1 MHMGIEAP
9 SREVLKQR
17 YEERLPLY
25 EEILN
30 ALVRRV
36 EEELKTL
43 SIKASSKH
51 RVKSF
56 DSYFRKILARLR
68 EKERTG
74 REEPI
79 TDILGIRIVCPFLE
93 NIQEVENLVRRLFLV
108 VEVDK
113 KGNGHSVKEFGY
125 ESTHLL
131 IGIPP
136 DLRPPEPVE
145 EELFCEIQIRTIL
158 QDAWAEVEHE
168 LVYKAEFTPF
178 DKPLKRKLAALNAN
192 LTLSDIIF
200 QEIREYQRQL
210 QRELK
215 RRRNAFFT
223 TVSER
228 NAAFIPTPPETRES
242 AKQEGE
248 EEDEGLVAG
257 AGNSIDEF
265 LLRGLL
271 AHNAGNYGKAIE
283 IYTKLVKLEV
293 QEMKGLVYVHRGMA
307 YFAESRYEEA
317 LSDFSKS
324 IELEPGNPRPYYL
337 RGITYR
343 MTQEYSEAL
352 KDFNTAIS
360 LDPFQ
365 FDFLY
370 ARAQVYFHMGDYPES
385 LADCER
391 AGNIDPSVKEVEELK
406 RIIRKK
412 LRM

>member
-1 MHMGIEAP
+1 MHMGIEAL

-17 YEERLPLY
+17 YESRLPIF
-25 EEILN
+25 EEILHS
-30 ALVRRV
+30 LVLRV
-36 EEELKTL
+36 EEELQTL
-43 SIKASSKH
+43 SIKASTKH

-56 DSYFRKILARLR
+56 DSYFRKVLIRLR
-68 EKERTG
+68 DKEKTG

-108 VEVDK
+108 VEIEK

-136 DLRPPEPVE
+136 DLRPVEPME
-145 EELFCEIQIRTIL
+145 EELYCEIQIRTIL

-215 RRRNAFFT
+215 RRRRAFFT
-223 TVSER
+223 TVTER
-228 NAAFIPTPPETRES
+228 SSTMLPHPAPSREKKRE
-242 AKQEGE
+242 A
-248 EEDEGLVAG
+248 EDDEDNLIAG
-257 AGNSIDEF
+257 AGNSMDEF

-271 AHNAGNYGKAIE
+271 AHNAGKYRKAIE
-283 IYTKLVKLEV
+283 IYTQLLRLEV
-293 QEMKGLVYVHRGMA
+293 QEMKALVYVHRGMA
-307 YFAESRYEEA
+307 YFAESCYDDA
-317 LSDFSKS
+317 LADFSRS
-324 IELEPGNPRPYYL
+324 IEIEPTNPRPYYL
-337 RGITYR
+337 RGITCR

-360 LDPFQ
+360 IDPFQ

-391 AGNIDPSVKEVEELK
+391 AGNIDPGVKEVEELK
-406 RIIRKK
+406 RILRKK